1 MKMDRLQSMRIF
13 VKVAEL
19 GNFARAAAQLELSNA
34 AVTRYVA
41 DLENHLGVRLLHRST
56 RKLSLTEIGQEYLKR
71 SRQILAEIEDADA
84 VATSV
89 AKSPGGVLKLYSHM
103 SFGQFQLPRFLPP
116 FSAAFPDVTLDVTL
130 SDRTVD
136 LVEEGFD
143 VGIYNDMQKFG
154 GGMAARQL
162 GVARV
167 ILCASPD
174 YIRRFG
180 QPGTP
185 QDLSHHACLSYAFE
199 HQRDYWTLHG
209 PDGTTEIEV
218 NSRLVAN
225 NSDLLNHCAQSG
237 MGIVLRPTYTLGDD
251 LKTGRL
257 VQVLP
262 NHYVRT
268 FAVTLA
274 YPSRRL
280 LSATVRSFVDFMTQ
294 QFPRPNDDPWLDK

>member
-1 MKMDRLQSMRIF
+1 MDRLQSMRIF
-13 VKVAEL
+13 VKVAEM

-84 VATSV
+84 VATSLST
-89 AKSPGGVLKLYSHM
+89 SPRGALKLYSHL
-103 SFGQFQLPRFLPP
+103 SFGEFQLPQFLP
-116 FSAAFPDVTLDVTL
+116 SYAEAFPDVTLDVTL

-143 VGIYNDMQKFG
+143 VGIYNDVQDFSS
-154 GGMAARQL
+154 GMVARQL
-162 GVARV
+162 GVSHV

-180 QPGTP
+180 LPRTP
-185 QDLSHHACLSYAFE
+185 QDLSEHTCLSYAFE
-199 HQRDYWTLHG
+199 YLRDYWTLVG
-209 PDGTTEIEV
+209 PDGKHEIPV
-218 NSRLVAN
+218 KNKLVAN
-225 NSDLLNHCAQSG
+225 NSQLLSCSARSG
-237 MGIVLRPTYTLGDD
+237 MGIVLRPSYTLRDD
-251 LKTGRL
+251 LESGRL
-257 VQVLP
+257 VRILP
-262 NHYVRT
+262 AYHVRT
-268 FAVTLA
+268 FALILA

-280 LSATVRSFVDFMTQ
+280 LSATVRSFVDFTVR
-294 QFPRPNDDPWLDK
+294 QFPQPNADPWLKM